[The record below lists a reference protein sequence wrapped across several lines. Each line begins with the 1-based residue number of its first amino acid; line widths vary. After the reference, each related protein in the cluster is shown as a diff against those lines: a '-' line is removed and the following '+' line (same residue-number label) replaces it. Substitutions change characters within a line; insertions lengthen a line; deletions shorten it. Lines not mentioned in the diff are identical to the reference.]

1 MKLIPKFIQEE
12 QKKGADCTI
21 ADKCS
26 DLAGVPKVPLS
37 TKKSLKGH
45 INKVNSVHFSDDSR
59 YSLEKKKSYND
70 KNVHENTDKFIADT
84 VSLALLM
91 EN

>member
-1 MKLIPKFIQEE
+1 MQEE

-59 YSLEKKKSYND
+59 YSLRKRIAIND
-70 KNVHENTDKFIADT
+70 KNVQKKTINQSFIADT
-84 VSLALLM
+84 VSLALSM

>member
-1 MKLIPKFIQEE
+1 MQEE

-59 YSLEKKKSYND
+59 YLSERKNSFND
-70 KNVHENTDKFIADT
+70 KIVQKNR
-84 VSLALLM
+84 
-91 EN
+91 